1 MESAEDRSGLVT
13 VDDRR
18 RRATPDASRTRCPTS
33 TAPFSSSGPAAAPG
47 RAGRDARAT
56 RPVTGAAAVPANGH
70 LDRPH
75 RRPRPRPHR
84 RPRGPVVVDGG
95 TSAAR
100 RREIVSRPPADI
112 SDVFSDSRRSP
123 GPVPTTS
130 IQLEGA
136 TKLVNAT
143 DRFSPSSPPACFR
156 RRPAKSAVGFPAGRH
171 RQTSPMA
178 PGAGH
183 YQ

>member
-1 MESAEDRSGLVT
+1 VESAEDRSGLVT

-33 TAPFSSSGPAAAPG
+33 TAPSSSGPAAAPG

-112 SDVFSDSRRSP
+112 FRRFSDRRRSP
-123 GPVPTTS
+123 TPVPTTTS

-136 TKLVNAT
+136 PNLVNAT
-143 DRFSPSSPPACFR
+143 DPFSPSSPPACFR
-156 RRPAKSAVGFPAGRH
+156 RRPAKSAVWFPPGRH

-178 PGAGH
+178 PGASH
-183 YQ
+183 HQ